1 MDMSTMR
8 PGQRASIT
16 YLDGPLLICAGAG
29 SGKTFTLTQRIAWA
43 LMPGSG
49 ADGAPF
55 LSSIDEAL
63 VITFTN
69 KAAGEIKDRIRQTL
83 RAEGMQAEALKVD
96 SAWVSTIHGMCNR
109 ILHEHALEFGL
120 DPAFELAS
128 DNDAADARLEALNQV
143 VARAKEAPERP
154 YGDLFSQLD
163 ANKID
168 SQVSHVLDMVS
179 HEPKGFDAISFG
191 PAPAAAGEIA
201 RELLPLA
208 EAALDNDPEKHEV
221 QYAAAERAVE
231 TFNAVLAA
239 PTEEDQ
245 ERILQEFIDGK
256 NYKQYNT
263 KPSRPLW
270 KALGHAATEL
280 ELAGTTR
287 RLHEIVRLARDV
299 ESAYRDLLATRGLID
314 MASLVPLTLAA
325 LRSHPA
331 IAAAYTDRFKLIMVD
346 EFQDTSQLQIDMIE
360 CIAGTDKRHLCT
372 VGDSQQ
378 SIYRFQ
384 GADVGVYLQHK
395 RDMLSD
401 GVGAHIE
408 HLVDNFRSHG
418 DILAF
423 VRRVCGQPGYFI
435 EDFLDLQ
442 AATEGRTYHGSAP
455 RIELALTTYTDRA
468 TSVDAARATEAA
480 HIADRFAALRDA
492 GHKASDMV
500 ILMGTTTGSDIYA
513 DALRAR
519 GFSCVV
525 AGGSK
530 FFQTEEALIC
540 QNLLNVLA
548 NPYDSESLL
557 VVFTSDLLPVSS
569 DDLLYLSTYLD
580 PATGRPTRQNPALGL
595 LRSDRAPLHAS
606 PLLDH
611 AIDVLDRA
619 WARLGT
625 ASPREVFM
633 DVVVDSGW
641 LGRLEHEGPQ
651 GQAKAAN
658 ILKFARMI
666 DEEAAAHGFDMAR
679 IACALD
685 ERRANSTEKMG
696 ALSAKGSD
704 AVRIMT
710 VHSSKGLEFPIVAVT
725 SCYTIS
731 SRMDEPY
738 MLADHGT
745 LHTCAGTGGKLD
757 PDDEPTLDDAPDL
770 RTWALAIHQ
779 ANAYREYEERKRLF
793 YVAATRAS
801 DALIVAMTHKL
812 SKNGSPQAYKD
823 VETDLLEGLF
833 PGAEDFPATSGT
845 FAYGGSEP
853 GTFTRLSADECA
865 AKAPAIESD
874 AEEGRT
880 IAVPATRDHLRSN
893 LAPASTRADFFSYS
907 SIAPSHE
914 DEELAAA
921 VPADD
926 AEDAPV
932 SPADD
937 ADKATDFG
945 SALHR
950 ACEWLAL
957 QPAEPS
963 ADARAAALAR
973 FARIWGVQDADRL
986 ARAFNRWLAS
996 PVRDEVRA
1004 FAHQVP
1010 EAPFHTAVDGQVL
1023 EGSIDLLCTNGPDG
1037 NAFIVDYKT
1046 GGSAAETPEMLHVK
1060 HLLQAQ
1066 CYAFATLQ
1074 ADYDAVDLRFVRV
1087 EQDDGNGGAQT
1098 VSYRFCR
1105 SDLDDLEAAIVAAW
1119 SAAHKAE

>member
-83 RAEGMQAEALKVD
+83 RAEGMQDEALKVD

-128 DNDAADARLEALNQV
+128 DNDAADVRLLALNQV
-143 VARAKEAPERP
+143 VARAKEAPENP
-154 YGDLFSQLD
+154 YGDLFSQMEADKLD
-163 ANKID
+163 A
-168 SQVSHVLDMVS
+168 QVSHILDMVS
-179 HEPKGFDAISFG
+179 HEPAGFDAISFG
-191 PAPAAAGEIA
+191 PAPASASELA

-221 QYAAAERAVE
+221 QYAAAEKAVA
-231 TFNAVLAA
+231 TCNAVLAA
-239 PTEEDQ
+239 PTPSDQ
-245 ERILQEFIDGK
+245 ERLLQDFIDGK
-256 NYKQYNT
+256 NYRQYNT
-263 KPSRPLW
+263 KPSKPLW
-270 KALGHAATEL
+270 KALGHAQTAL
-280 ELAGTTR
+280 ELAQTTR
-287 RLHEIVRLARDV
+287 RLHLIVDLARDV
-299 ESAYRDLLATRGLID
+299 ETAYRDLLAARGLVD
-314 MASLVPLTLAA
+314 MASLVPLTLRA
-325 LRSHPA
+325 LHSHPQ

-401 GVGAHIE
+401 DVGAHIE

-423 VRRVCGQPGYFI
+423 VRRVCGQAGYFV

-442 AATEGRTYHGSAP
+442 AATCGRTYHGASP
-455 RIELALTTYTDRA
+455 RIELTLTTYTDRVSNV
-468 TSVDAARATEAA
+468 TAARAVEAA
-480 HIADRFAALRDA
+480 HIADRFAELRAA

-500 ILMGTTTGSDIYA
+500 VLMGTTTGSDLYA

-530 FFQTEEALIC
+530 FFQTEEALVC
-540 QNLLNVLA
+540 QHLLNVLA

-557 VVFTSDLLPVSS
+557 IVFTSDLLPVSS
-569 DDLLYLSTYLD
+569 DDLLFLSTYID
-580 PATGRPTRQNPALGL
+580 PSTGRPTRQNPALGL

-606 PLLDH
+606 PLLRH
-611 AIDVLDRA
+611 ALEVLNKA
-619 WARLGT
+619 WARLGS
-625 ASPREVFM
+625 ASTRAVFM

-641 LGRLEHEGPQ
+641 LGRLEGQGPQ

-666 DEEAAAHGFDMAR
+666 DEEATAHGFDVAR

-725 SCYTIS
+725 SCYTTLT
-731 SRMDEPY
+731 RMEQPY
-738 MLADHGT
+738 MIADHGI
-745 LHTCAGTGGKLD
+745 LHTAAGTGGKAD
-757 PDDEPTLDDAPDL
+757 PDDDLTLEDAPDL
-770 RTWALAIHQ
+770 RTWALAIQQ

-812 SKNGSPQAYKD
+812 SKSGAPQAYKD

-845 FAYGGSEP
+845 FSYGGSEP
-853 GTFTRLSADECA
+853 GTFTRLSADENEED
-865 AKAPAIESD
+865 APAAADET
-874 AEEGRT
+874 EERPLIAIPEPRT
-880 IAVPATRDHLRSN
+880 HLRN
-893 LAPASTRADFFSYS
+893 GLVPVSTRADFFSYS
-907 SIAPSHE
+907 SIAPKSTGHIARGE
-914 DEELAAA
+914 DFA
-921 VPADD
+921 
-926 AEDAPV
+926 AEDAIEETV
-932 SPADD
+932 APAGD

-957 QPAEPS
+957 QDGEPAEEEW
-963 ADARAAALAR
+963 ARALTR
-973 FARIWGVQDADRL
+973 FARIEGVEDIDRL
-986 ARAFNRWLAS
+986 TRAFTRWLAS
-996 PVRDEVRA
+996 PVRTEA
-1004 FAHQVP
+1004 ASFAHRAP
-1010 EAPFHTAVDGQVL
+1010 EVPFHTAIGGRVL
-1023 EGSIDLLCTNGPDG
+1023 EGSIDLLCTNGPAG
-1037 NAFIVDYKT
+1037 TALIVDYKT
-1046 GGSAAETPEMLHVK
+1046 GGSPAETPEMLHVK

-1066 CYAFATLQ
+1066 CYAFATLE
-1074 ADYDAVDLRFVRV
+1074 AGYEHIEAHFVRV
-1087 EQDDGNGGAQT
+1087 EQDDGQGSAQT
-1098 VSYRFCR
+1098 VTYRFDR
-1105 SDLDDLEAAIVAAW
+1105 SDLDDLRRAIVDALETA
-1119 SAAHKAE
+1119 K